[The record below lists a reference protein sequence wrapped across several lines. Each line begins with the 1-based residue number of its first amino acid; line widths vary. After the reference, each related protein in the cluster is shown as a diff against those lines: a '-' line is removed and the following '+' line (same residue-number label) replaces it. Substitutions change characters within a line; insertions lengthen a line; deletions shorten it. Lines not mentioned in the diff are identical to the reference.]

1 MPPVNEKYVLS
12 FLRFVIVG
20 DVSTVE
26 RDDVSALEFH
36 FFDETT
42 PSFSHHVAL
51 ATAPIRFS
59 ACCFGIT
66 SRFSFPTSLGVSTL
80 SNMCSPTAEL
90 KLLLPE
96 PLAPVSVGSWTGVVL
111 VVDIFIKTII

>member
-1 MPPVNEKYVLS
+1 MIVNVVYEVCVGSMPPVNEKYVLS

-51 ATAPIRFS
+51 ATAPIRVAEPS
-59 ACCFGIT
+59 H
-66 SRFSFPTSLGVSTL
+66 L
-80 SNMCSPTAEL
+80 SG
-90 KLLLPE
+90 
-96 PLAPVSVGSWTGVVL
+96 SVFKVQYRTGLIVL
-111 VVDIFIKTII
+111 